1 MNWTLFDF
9 LLVFALVAGVALAV
23 TLVMRASTDMGY
35 RRAAGFALVGGVALF
50 MVTGAVGI
58 IGSAENDANMAYYGL
73 LALGLA
79 GAALSRLRAHGM
91 MLTLAA
97 MAVGQVAIGAVALAG
112 GLGAGAEAW
121 PKDVIGATMGFTAI
135 WILAAAGFRA
145 AARRELAA

>member
-1 MNWTLFDF
+1 MNWSLFDF

-23 TLVMRASTDMGY
+23 TLVMRVSTDMGY
-35 RRAAGFALVGGVALF
+35 RRAAGFALVGAVALF

-79 GAALSRLRAHGM
+79 GAVLSRLRAQGM

-97 MAVGQVAIGAVALAG
+97 MAVGQVAVGAVALAA
-112 GLGAGAEAW
+112 GLGAGAQAW
-121 PKDVIGATMGFTAI
+121 PQDVMGATMGFTAI
-135 WILAAAGFRA
+135 WCLAAAGFRG
-145 AARRELAA
+145 AARRESAA

>member
-35 RRAAGFALVGGVALF
+35 RRAAGFALVGAVALF

-58 IGSAENDANMAYYGL
+58 IGSEANDANMAYYGL

-79 GAALSRLRAHGM
+79 GAALSRLRARGM

-97 MAVGQVAIGAVALAG
+97 MAAGQVAIGAVALAG
-112 GLGAGAEAW
+112 GLGGDAEAR

-135 WILAAAGFRA
+135 CLLAAAGFRA